1 MNDEAKDPIILTVN
15 SKKRSYDI
23 IKQALFIILVTIGQG
38 AICFATY
45 KFAKN
50 NIFII
55 ITTILMVIIYLIFM
69 YIQIKNFIEYIKMG
83 PIKSKLVTDPAIR
96 KDIEDIIELR
106 NVEEKQH
113 RSLSKFCIIRISLF
127 TLCFFNL
134 LDLGFYLSIK
144 GIGFYIAIPV
154 VIRIL
159 IMIALMPVI
168 YYLAGKITSLILRV
182 KMEKELFNS
191 FEELAIGFLIG
202 TAMNFLVQVLKRIII

>member
-1 MNDEAKDPIILTVN
+1 MADEAKDPIILTVN

-50 NIFII
+50 NMFII

-69 YIQIKNFIEYIKMG
+69 YIQIKNFIEYIKKG

-106 NVEEKQH
+106 KEEEKQH

-127 TLCFFNL
+127 ILCFFNL
-134 LDLGFYLSIK
+134 LDL
-144 GIGFYIAIPV
+144 GFYIAIPV

-202 TAMNFLVQVLKRIII
+202 TAMNLLVQVLKSIIII